1 MLTTYTIKSKNSNNI
16 WIFKYS
22 LNGFL
27 NHFEVLEGTLSEKQE
42 HWLDEK
48 GNFPIREKTMAEW
61 KKNLKENFEIQI
73 GEPDLS
79 FDAAWIIFNNKVKK
93 VYAMRCWAKL
103 SKADIV
109 LVFIHIPK
117 YLKRIAKTKE
127 AQAHFA
133 TYLNQRYFE
142 DED

>member
-1 MLTTYTIKSKNSNNI
+1 MLKTYTIKSKNSNNV
-16 WIFKYS
+16 WVFKYG

-27 NHFEVLEGTLSEKQE
+27 NHFEILEGSLSEKQE
-42 HWLDEK
+42 HWLDELRH
-48 GNFPIREKTMAEW
+48 FPIREKTMLDW
-61 KKNLKENFEIQI
+61 KMNLKHNFEISI

-79 FDAAWIIFNNKVKK
+79 FDAAWSLYDNKVKK
-93 VYAMRCWAKL
+93 VFAERSWEKL
-103 SKADIV
+103 SKGDV
-109 LVFIHIPK
+109 VKVFLHIPK

-142 DED
+142 DEY